1 MLARE
6 ARDFVR
12 DILGQSSK
20 VEFRKAERDKYF
32 RINAWVIADGK
43 NVSAVLILNVFAVPY
58 DGGTK
63 TKDWC
68 AETTVEPQA
77 IPESLPVTPLRE
89 RQSEPGVA
97 VIFYPRFKRER
108 ESRRT
113 LLGKFA
119 TYIDISRL
127 IVWVGGRLRFS
138 APDFNP
144 TPHGPN
150 GPTKWWR

>member
-1 MLARE
+1 LS
-6 ARDFVR
+6 VTYWVN
-12 DILGQSSK
+12 LQ

-77 IPESLPVTPLRE
+77 ILESLPFTPLRE

-97 VIFYPRFKRER
+97 VIFYPRSKRER

-113 LLGKFA
+113 LLVIICHLHRFKQ
-119 TYIDISRL
+119 TDRL
-127 IVWVGGRLRFS
+127 GGWAASLQCPRF
-138 APDFNP
+138 
-144 TPHGPN
+144 
-150 GPTKWWR
+150 

>member
-77 IPESLPVTPLRE
+77 IPESLHFTPLRE

-97 VIFYPRFKRER
+97 VIFYPRSKRER

-119 TYIDISRL
+119 TYVDLSRL
-127 IVWVGGRLRFS
+127 IVWVGWAASLQCPRF
-138 APDFNP
+138 
-144 TPHGPN
+144 
-150 GPTKWWR
+150 